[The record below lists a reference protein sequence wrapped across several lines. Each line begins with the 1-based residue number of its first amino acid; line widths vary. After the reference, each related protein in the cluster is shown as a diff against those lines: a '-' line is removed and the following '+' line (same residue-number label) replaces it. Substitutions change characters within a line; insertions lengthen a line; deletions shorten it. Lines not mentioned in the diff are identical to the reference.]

1 MHVHPPATMDSNVG
15 GGGSGGGVWCVCLW
29 EVTKAYYGLAS
40 PPILTPEEPFCA
52 CVAGEVSLTSRGIE
66 VVILSFSSSRAQLLP
81 LTFSLKVSKRNE
93 LQFTPSDRSQ
103 LFSAQGP
110 IDLLPRLPCFMPP
123 VFVSG
128 SAAGD
133 TIQDVCSL
141 NSQMSGEAL
150 LKPKIGKDP
159 FSQDPLDSA
168 IFFFLKNRALYLK
181 I

>member
-1 MHVHPPATMDSNVG
+1 MKWS
-15 GGGSGGGVWCVCLW
+15 
-29 EVTKAYYGLAS
+29 
-40 PPILTPEEPFCA
+40 
-52 CVAGEVSLTSRGIE
+52 
-66 VVILSFSSSRAQLLP
+66 SFSSSRAQLLP
-81 LTFSLKVSKRNE
+81 ATFSLNVSKRNE

-168 IFFFLKNRALYLK
+168 IFFFLEK
-181 I
+181 